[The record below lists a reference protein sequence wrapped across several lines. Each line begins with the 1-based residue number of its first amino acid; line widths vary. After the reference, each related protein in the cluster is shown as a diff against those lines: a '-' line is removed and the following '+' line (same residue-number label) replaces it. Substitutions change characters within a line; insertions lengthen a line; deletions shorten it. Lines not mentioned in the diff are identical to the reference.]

1 MFGVNRDILLGK
13 KLHNIGVGKSVHHIG
28 NVSPALVLVCSSGAR
43 LQEVIAEA
51 PGTGVNQ
58 LIDIT
63 FERTSLSHFEVYGFR
78 DCHTPCG
85 HTKP

>member
-28 NVSPALVLVCSSGAR
+28 NVSPALVLVGSSGAR

-63 FERTSLSHFEVYGFR
+63 LEAR
-78 DCHTPCG
+78 P
-85 HTKP
+85 KPRLATAIWDTLKELL

>member
-1 MFGVNRDILLGK
+1 MALRHIHCSISDKAKCSGVNRDILLGK

-28 NVSPALVLVCSSGAR
+28 NVSPALVLVCSSEAR

-63 FERTSLSHFEVYGFR
+63 L
-78 DCHTPCG
+78 
-85 HTKP
+85 